1 MKSESEFDE
10 EVYDLAVKIANKE
23 FHQHS
28 NIYRCEVMDLAGDL
42 FQFYQHYT
50 KPHLENAKDPMG
62 FAAKGLYFALSSIRK
77 FAFNESK
84 RIVIESEILD
94 GRFEGNNYFELLEG
108 AGKLNLWDDNEKV
121 INTQENMTASPVRPV
136 SAKSEF
142 SDLDRVEAWEIIK
155 ATLNQEE
162 QKIVDLY
169 MDGKT
174 EREMAEATGKSH
186 QAIHKQMKRIIERL
200 TNKGR

>member
-1 MKSESEFDE
+1 MNSESELDT
-10 EVYDLAVKIANKE
+10 EVCHLALLIAKAEFRQYSRIYPPSYQTEDLEHDLICHYLSVKDKVLGADSPINYATRCLYREKDRIHRE
-23 FHQHS
+23 YKLKV
-28 NIYRCEVMDLAGDL
+28 IYV
-42 FQFYQHYT
+42 
-50 KPHLENAKDPMG
+50 
-62 FAAKGLYFALSSIRK
+62 
-77 FAFNESK
+77 
-84 RIVIESEILD
+84 ESEILD

-121 INTQENMTASPVRPV
+121 INTEENRKASPVRPV

-142 SDLDRVEAWEIIK
+142 SDLDKVEAWEIIK

-186 QAIHKQMKRIIERL
+186 QAIHKQIKRIIERL
-200 TNKGR
+200 TNKGA

>member
-1 MKSESEFDE
+1 MKSESEFDK
-10 EVYDLAVKIANKE
+10 EVYDLAVKIAQKE
-23 FHQHS
+23 FHQHPS
-28 NIYRCEVMDLAGDL
+28 IYRCEVLDLAGDL
-42 FQFYQHYT
+42 FNFYQHYT
-50 KPHLENAKDPMG
+50 KPHIDIAKDPKG

-77 FAFNESK
+77 LAFNESK

-121 INTQENMTASPVRPV
+121 INTQENRKASPVRPV

-186 QAIHKQMKRIIERL
+186 QAIHNQIKRIIERL